1 MLVLIHV
8 DDTGSLAVTLTTR
21 SMKLRSHPG
30 DTAFPGGKF
39 DDVDGTVEA
48 TALREANEE
57 IGLPLDQMENLL
69 HITTLFPFT
78 SASLL
83 VVVPVVY
90 LWKTPNLSILSP
102 NPGMRSE
109 RTRLGIC

>member
-1 MLVLIHV
+1 
-8 DDTGSLAVTLTTR
+8 
-21 SMKLRSHPG
+21 MKLRSHPG

-39 DDVDGTVEA
+39 DDEDRTVER

-57 IGLPLDQMENLL
+57 IGLPLEQMDNLFHL
-69 HITTLFPFT
+69 TNLFPFT

-90 LWKTPNLSILSP
+90 LWKSPDLSILAP
-102 NPGMRSE
+102 NPGE
-109 RTRLGIC
+109 